1 MKKRYEWTKTDRAHR
16 WKWRFRDM
24 GKGLMEPGKKERREA
39 GLVVVTTLTS
49 SSSKYGS
56 NQSHRSAGGCVYL
69 IYINPRPRI
78 YGESL

>member
-1 MKKRYEWTKTDRAHR
+1 MTLRERGT
-16 WKWRFRDM
+16 
-24 GKGLMEPGKKERREA
+24 EERREA

-69 IYINPRPRI
+69 TKEEKCRV
-78 YGESL
+78 